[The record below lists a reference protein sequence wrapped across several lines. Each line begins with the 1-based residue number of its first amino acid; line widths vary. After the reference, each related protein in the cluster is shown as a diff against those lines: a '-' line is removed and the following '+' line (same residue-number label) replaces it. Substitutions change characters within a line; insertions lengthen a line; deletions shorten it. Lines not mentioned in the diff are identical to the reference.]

1 MAENTQASPS
11 EPVWAKPSIGVYA
24 LGLFAVAMGVAWWA
38 ENDTALTLL
47 TGAVVTN
54 ATTVINY
61 YFGSSAGSARKTEQ
75 MQANATGAN
84 PP

>member
-1 MAENTQASPS
+1 MESTHAAPS
-11 EPVWAKPSIGVYA
+11 EPLWAKPSIGVYA
-24 LGLFAVAMGVAWWA
+24 LGLFVVAMGVAWWA

-61 YFGSSAGSARKTEQ
+61 YFGSSAGSARKTELQ
-75 MQANATGAN
+75 ETKQS
-84 PP
+84 